1 MGRSPI
7 SMNKKRRHQEILD
20 IIKNKDIANQDELI
34 AELKL
39 RGIIVTQATV
49 SRDVTM
55 LGLGK
60 SMSDEGVYR
69 YVVPEQIKNARFSGV
84 FAGAVRSIDIAMN
97 TVVIKTFAGMAS
109 AVCIALELKEFPLI
123 VGTIA
128 GDDTI
133 FVLTRSENDAQE
145 LLEKLR
151 KLL

>member
-1 MGRSPI
+1 
-7 SMNKKRRHQEILD
+7 MNKKKRHQEILD
-20 IIKNKDIANQDELI
+20 IVKTMEIANQDELI
-34 AELKL
+34 AELKK

-60 SMSDEGVYR
+60 AVSDEGVYR
-69 YVVPEQIKNARFSGV
+69 YVVPERIKNAKFAGL
-84 FAGAVRSIDIAMN
+84 FAGAVKSIDIAMN
-97 TVVIKTFAGMAS
+97 TVVIKTFSGMAS
-109 AVCIALELKEFPLI
+109 AVCIALELKDFPLI

-133 FVLTRSENDAQE
+133 FVLTRSENNAQE